1 MTKKLLLAGIA
12 AIWAA
17 TSSAQIITT
26 EPPILQ
32 TDSKGIVITYHA
44 DEGNKA
50 LANLPATTKVY
61 AHTGCITN
69 ASTNDGDWKY
79 APKWLTNTEK
89 YEMTYVAPNTY
100 TLNIGEINTYY
111 GITDPNVVVKKL
123 AFVFRDEKGTKTG
136 KTAGDGDIF
145 VTVNQPGFEIS
156 MTSDATSQVINA
168 ENSKVTLTLFSTVNA
183 DLSIYLGK
191 AEGTPL
197 KTVKGATKLEVEYNM
212 ATEGEYKF
220 IGVATQGGTTKTS
233 ELSFVRVGANQAEA
247 YPGGKPLMG
256 ARVQPDGSV
265 LFCIAAPKKQTA
277 VVIGSWNNYN
287 VGLQNVMKY
296 QDYEN
301 NRYFWTRIEGLANNT
316 DYLYYYLI
324 DGNVK
329 VGDPYAHLILDP
341 SNDQWISSS
350 VFPNMPS
357 YPSDYVQGV
366 PLAIF
371 NKNLDDYKW
380 EATDFKAPSQDHLV
394 IYELLFRDFTG
405 TEGKAMGDGTVKK
418 AIGKLDYLKNL
429 GVNAVELL
437 PIMEFNGNLSWGYN
451 TNFYMAP
458 DKAYGTPDD
467 YKLFIDECHKRGM
480 AVILDIVFNQ
490 SDWLHPWYQMYPMK
504 ENPFYNAT
512 APHAYSVL
520 NDWNQDN
527 PLVQQQWYDAL
538 AYWMTA
544 YKVDGFRFDLVKG
557 LGDNTSYGATYNP
570 TTNGWTNVTDYNT
583 NKFNQSRVD
592 RMKKIHAEM
601 RKVNPNAYFINELL
615 GDASEEN
622 MMATDGELNWANINY
637 SSCQFAMGFS
647 SDSGLAR
654 FYAPRDGRTWGSTVS
669 YAESHDEERMAYK
682 QNQWGAAGVK
692 GNVPMSMRRL
702 GSVAA
707 QMLMCPGSHM
717 LWQFQEFGADQTTK
731 LANGSNNTNNKIVVW
746 SYLDDPDRH
755 GLMTNYSELAHFRLN
770 NPQLFD
776 RNDNVTVNLL
786 ASGSMREVRLSSGQS
801 QAVILINPSVTDSFN
816 AVVDNASGLK
826 VFSQSYN
833 CEATVN
839 GNIVTVAPGAY
850 VVLGTN
856 NLTGIDN
863 IAGDSKDLL
872 HVYGVEG
879 GIRVIGSDSVPAV
892 YTLSGARCAATDG
905 LAPGLYIVRVD
916 GRSFKVMVR

>member
-1 MTKKLLLAGIA
+1 MTKHVLLAGIA
-12 AIWAA
+12 AIWCA
-17 TSSAQIITT
+17 TASAQIITT
-26 EPPILQ
+26 EPAILQ

-50 LANLPATTKVY
+50 LANLPETTKVY

-69 ASTNDGDWKY
+69 KSTGDSDWKY
-79 APKWLTNTEK
+79 APTWLTNTEK

-100 TLNIGEINTYY
+100 TLNIGEINEYY
-111 GITDPNVVVKKL
+111 GITDPEVIVKKL
-123 AFVFRDEKGTKTG
+123 AFVFRDAKGTKQG
-136 KTAGDGDIF
+136 KTAAGGDIF
-145 VTVNQPGFEIS
+145 VTVNEPGFEIS
-156 MTSDATSQVINA
+156 MTSSLNTQVVTA
-168 ENSKVTLTLFSTVNA
+168 DNSNVTISLNSTMDA
-183 DLSIYLGK
+183 DLAIYLNS
-191 AEGTPL
+191 ADGTPL
-197 KTVKGATKLEVEYNM
+197 KQLKGTELKVDYNM

-220 IGVATQGGTTKTS
+220 IGVARNGDVTKTA
-233 ELSFVRVGANQAEA
+233 EISFVRIGAQQSEA

-256 ARVQPDGSV
+256 ARVQSDGSV
-265 LFCIAAPKKQTA
+265 LFCIGAPKKESA
-277 VVIGSWNNYN
+277 VIIGSWNNYN
-287 VGLQNVMKY
+287 VAMQNVMKY
-296 QDYEN
+296 QDYEG
-301 NRYFWTRIEGLANNT
+301 NRYFWTRIEGLADNT
-316 DYLYYYLI
+316 DYLYYYYI
-324 DGNVK
+324 DGDVK
-329 VGDPYAHLILDP
+329 VGDPYAHLVLDP
-341 SNDQWISSS
+341 SNDQWISSN

-380 EATDFKAPSQDHLV
+380 QATDFKAPSQDHLV

-405 TEGKAMGDGTVKK
+405 TEGKAFGDGTVNQ

-467 YKLFIDECHKRGM
+467 YKRFIDECHKRGM

-490 SDWLHPWYQMYPMK
+490 SDWLHPWYQMYPIK
-504 ENPFYNAT
+504 ENPFYNGS

-538 AYWMTA
+538 EYWMTA

-557 LGDNTSYGATYNP
+557 LGDNDSYGATFNAA
-570 TTNGWTNVTDYNT
+570 TNTWTNVNDYNT

-592 RMKKIHAEM
+592 RMKKIHEQM
-601 RKVNPNAYFINELL
+601 RKVNPDAYFINELL
-615 GDASEEN
+615 GDAQEEN
-622 MMATDGELNWANINY
+622 MMAQDSELNWSNINNN
-637 SSCQFAMGFS
+637 SCQFAMGYA
-647 SDSGLAR
+647 SDSGLTG
-654 FYAPRDGRTWGSTVS
+654 FYAPRYGRTWGSTVS

-682 QNQWGAAGVK
+682 QQQWGVAGVK
-692 GNVPMSMRRL
+692 GNIPVSMRRL

-707 QMLMCPGSHM
+707 QMLICPGAHM

-731 LANGSNNTNNKIVVW
+731 STDGGNNTNNKLVVW
-746 SYLDDPDRH
+746 DYLKDADRH
-755 GLMTNYSELAHFRLN
+755 GLMTSYSELANFRLDN
-770 NPQLFD
+770 SFLFD
-776 RNDNVTVNLL
+776 RNDNITVNLI
-786 ASGSMREVRLSSGQS
+786 ASGSMREVRLSSGNS
-801 QAVILINPSVTDSFN
+801 QAVLLVNPSTTDTFN

-826 VFSQSYN
+826 IFSQSYN
-833 CEATVN
+833 CNATVN
-839 GNIVTVAPGAY
+839 GNIVSVEPGAY
-850 VVLGTN
+850 VLLGTQD
-856 NLTGIDN
+856 LTGVRGIESDPMEF
-863 IAGDSKDLL
+863 I

-879 GIRVIGSDSVPAV
+879 GIRVAGSDSIPAV
-892 YTLSGARCAATDG
+892 YTLSGVRVNGADS
-905 LAPGLYIVRVD
+905 LAPGLYIVLVD